1 MIEKVSSAITIV
13 NATMAHVEQID
24 LRAADAREIAAHGL
38 SKEEGLSFSL
48 ARALWASAYL
58 VDGEVAAILG
68 CGTPSLLGGY
78 ATPWLITGK
87 PVERVR
93 KSFARLAREKI
104 AELRERY
111 PLMINY
117 VHADYADSLKFMAW
131 LGFTIDPPQPWGP
144 LAARFCRIH
153 MGESDGH

>member
-1 MIEKVSSAITIV
+1 VIEIV
-13 NATMAHVEQID
+13 PATLEHARAID
-24 LRAADAREIAAHGL
+24 LRDADAREIAAHGL
-38 SKEEGLSFSL
+38 SKEAGLSFSL
-48 ARALWASAYL
+48 DRALWADAYL
-58 VDGEVAAILG
+58 VDGKVAALLG
-68 CGTPSLLGGY
+68 CGTTSLLGGH

-117 VHADYADSLKFMAW
+117 VHADYADALKFMAW
-131 LGFTIDPPQPWGP
+131 LGFTIDPPRPWGP
-144 LAARFCRIH
+144 LKAPFCRIH
-153 MGESDGH
+153 MRGPDGH